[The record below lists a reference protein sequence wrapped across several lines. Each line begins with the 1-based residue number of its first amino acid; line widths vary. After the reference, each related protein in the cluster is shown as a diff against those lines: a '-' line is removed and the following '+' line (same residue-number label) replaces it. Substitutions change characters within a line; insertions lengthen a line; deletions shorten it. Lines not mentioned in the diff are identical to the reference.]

1 MSPRNQCECIGC
13 GELLIEIFFWKDYPC
28 GPWRSHQPNPVK
40 VLKEGCQMIKKDIK
54 DLMKTIKF
62 TGITINLGF
71 IGLNFAG
78 GFSKENISI

>member
-1 MSPRNQCECIGC
+1 
-13 GELLIEIFFWKDYPC
+13 
-28 GPWRSHQPNPVK
+28 
-40 VLKEGCQMIKKDIK
+40 MIKKDIK
-54 DLMKTIKF
+54 DLMKTTKF

>member
-1 MSPRNQCECIGC
+1 MHWLWGAFDRN
-13 GELLIEIFFWKDYPC
+13 IFFGMTTLAVLGEVTSPD
-28 GPWRSHQPNPVK
+28 K
-40 VLKEGCQMIKKDIK
+40 VLQEGCQLIKKDSK
-54 DLMKTIKF
+54 ALMKTIKF

>member
-1 MSPRNQCECIGC
+1 
-13 GELLIEIFFWKDYPC
+13 
-28 GPWRSHQPNPVK
+28 
-40 VLKEGCQMIKKDIK
+40 MIKKDIK

-78 GFSKENISI
+78 GFSKENISLIYQVWFYIQGICYIFYCIFHV